1 MKRRNSLNN
10 EQGFSLLEIMIVLGI
25 IGTII
30 AMIGQRVLGARDRAK
45 VREAQMQLSQFT
57 EAISMYYND
66 CGKNPASLD
75 NIIKADA
82 DCNNWDPG
90 TYSKLKTNDPWGN
103 PIVYELQGTDFV
115 LKSLGKDGKEGG
127 SGNNSDIEAGSVET
141 EK

>member
-1 MKRRNSLNN
+1 MKRRNNSLNN
-10 EQGFSLLEIMIVLGI
+10 EKGFSLLEIMIVLGI

-45 VREAQMQLSQFT
+45 VKEAQMALSQWT

-75 NIIKADA
+75 NIIKPDA

-103 PIVYELQGTDFV
+103 PVQYSLEGTDFV

-127 SGNNSDIEAGSVET
+127 SGFDADIDAGSAQE
-141 EK
+141 

>member
-1 MKRRNSLNN
+1 MKKRNALNN

-45 VREAQMQLSQFT
+45 VKEAQMQLSQIT

-66 CGKNPASLD
+66 CGKNPATLE
-75 NIIKADA
+75 NIIKPDPE
-82 DCNNWDPG
+82 CNNWDPG
-90 TYSKLKTNDPWGN
+90 NYAKLKTTDPWN
-103 PIVYELQGTDFV
+103 HPVIYSIEGTDFV

-127 SGNNSDIEAGSVET
+127 SGFDADIDAGST
-141 EK
+141 TGEK